1 MGKADMEKALF
12 DDLVLSLKQAMAI
25 SKGEAPASRRTV
37 VTAPD
42 VKGIREATGLSQTEF
57 ASLLKVS
64 PKALQNWEQNRR
76 TPTGP
81 AAVLLKIVQA
91 APDVVMKT
99 LHPS

>member
-1 MGKADMEKALF
+1 MEKTLF
-12 DDLVLSLKQAMAI
+12 DDLVLSLKQAKEI
-25 SKGEAPASRRTV
+25 STGKAPASRRTV

-42 VKGIREATGLSQTEF
+42 VKVIREATGLSQTEF
-57 ASLLKVS
+57 ATLLRVS
-64 PKALQNWEQNRR
+64 PKTLQNWEQHRR

-91 APDVVMKT
+91 APDVVLKT